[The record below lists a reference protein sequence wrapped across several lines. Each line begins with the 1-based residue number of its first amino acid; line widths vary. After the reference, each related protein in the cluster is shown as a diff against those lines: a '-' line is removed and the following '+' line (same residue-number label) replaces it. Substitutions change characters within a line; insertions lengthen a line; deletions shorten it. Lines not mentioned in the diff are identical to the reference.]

1 MGKKNLLK
9 STTKKKGTG
18 KATENKSD
26 PKKAASKKTAA
37 KKSTTKKSAS
47 AKNPPAGATTKAK
60 KEADIK
66 AKEEAEAK
74 AKAEEEARAK
84 AEAEAKAKAEEEARA
99 KAEAEAKAKA
109 EEEARAKAE
118 AEARAKAEA
127 KAKAEARATSHPEPV
142 QPERPPVPPPSIGES
157 DTVKKLIIALSICL
171 VLIIIPI
178 LYTSISNTAK
188 YYLKP
193 RHGAL
198 EIWKGSFSPTGE
210 HMVVKIPGAFAPETI
225 KEVYSKNEVYPLAC
239 NYYLEKADAVLNIAG
254 MPDFALIRND
264 LEKAMAYAV
273 TDELKAAIN
282 QRLTFIDLAILTY
295 KADLSAA
302 KGTVEGYEAAIG
314 YLAEAA
320 RLDLDDNQAELVESK
335 TNAFTSAMESAAA
348 GANEAPESEI
358 PESLEIGSDIP
369 EPIED
374 IPEDAEH

>member
-74 AKAEEEARAK
+74 AKAEEEARV
-84 AEAEAKAKAEEEARA
+84 